1 MTAPEIQ
8 GQGGVQVWQ
17 PCYRAFFVYYVAIFL
32 AIFGP
37 LINPQMGLSPW
48 LGLAIGT
55 LLLTLVYFLK
65 VGQEYQATPRGVAR
79 LSRWPAM
86 KEEIPW
92 SEVGEIKIQR
102 GLVQSLLQVGNV
114 VISDKSGTPR
124 LAWERLANPKAVKEA
139 LEARRP

>member
-1 MTAPEIQ
+1 MTAPEIL

-32 AIFGP
+32 AVFGP
-37 LINPQMGLSPW
+37 LINPAAGLPPW
-48 LGLAIGT
+48 LGLLIGI
-55 LLLTLVYFLK
+55 LLGGLVCLLRF
-65 VGQEYQATPRGVAR
+65 GQEYRATPQGLQR
-79 LSRWPAM
+79 LSRWPAL

-92 SEVGEIKIQR
+92 SEVGDIKIQR

-114 VISDKSGTPR
+114 IISDKRGTPR
-124 LAWERLANPKAVKEA
+124 LAWERVANPKAVKEA